1 MEWIQSQLDHAL
13 GLSVEPRDY
22 TLLHLS
28 LRAVV
33 VFAAS
38 LLMLRL
44 AHKRFFAGKNAID
57 VLLTFVLASTL
68 SRAINGSAAFF
79 GTIAVGFL
87 LVILHNVLTWAACR
101 YHGFGQWVKGHP
113 QVVIADGEVKEPVLK
128 KHHVSRKDLEED
140 LRLNGGT
147 TSTEHVK
154 QAVLER
160 NGDISVI
167 KQPHVVT
174 VAVQQGVQTIRIHL
188 EG

>member
-22 TLLHLS
+22 TLLHLG
-28 LRAVV
+28 LRALI

-57 VLLTFVLASTL
+57 VLLSFILASTL

-79 GTIAVGFL
+79 GTIAVGFF

-101 YHGFGQWVKGHP
+101 YHPFGQWLKGHS
-113 QVVIADGEVKEPVLK
+113 QVVIAEGQVQLPALK
-128 KHHVSRKDLEED
+128 QHHVSRHDLEED
-140 LRLNGGT
+140 LRLNGA
-147 TSTEHVK
+147 TSSPENVR

-160 NGDISVI
+160 NGDISVMR
-167 KQPHVVT
+167 KPQVYT
-174 VAVQQGVQTIRIHL
+174 VAVQDGVQTIRIQI